1 MCNKPADLHSQHVC
15 VCVCAGE
22 CDMWSGNKGWVHQKK
37 KKAQRALGH
46 KHTHTCIPKE
56 THTHKHPP
64 TQKHTLTKPLQ
75 CPGFFVFL
83 SFSTENNITH
93 RHTHTFTTLLS
104 VRVHSPN
111 FSHFVIGPKY
121 WARPSL
127 ALKHLFTACIPK
139 RQSPYYNKSMTEF
152 LQIGWLHVHAMNLLF
167 LHIPQV
173 CYWIQ
178 IWWVEK
184 FLKHTERVV
193 VFIKLTLALHL
204 VHFHS
209 GSNQNC
215 RP

>member
-1 MCNKPADLHSQHVC
+1 MCLCVC
-15 VCVCAGE
+15 VCVTCGVATKAE
-22 CDMWSGNKGWVHQKK
+22 SIKKK

-46 KHTHTCIPKE
+46 KHSHTCIPKN

-93 RHTHTFTTLLS
+93 IHTHTITTLLS

-121 WARPSL
+121 WAGPSL

-139 RQSPYYNKSMTEF
+139 RQSPYYNESVPEN
-152 LQIGWLHVHAMNLLF
+152 WLAACSCNESPVPAHPTGVLLDSD
-167 LHIPQV
+167 
-173 CYWIQ
+173 
-178 IWWVEK
+178 
-184 FLKHTERVV
+184 
-193 VFIKLTLALHL
+193 L
-204 VHFHS
+204 VS
-209 GSNQNC
+209 GEV
-215 RP
+215 PEAH